1 VPVLDLTASD
11 LGNIR
16 FAISPMSQLVGALIV
31 FGGRRV
37 PPGMDEWRA
46 ESLSRYR
53 TLCGDDPNL
62 PILVGLLTATRYVP
76 DCLSVPPRRTVTT
89 FEAELSR
96 LRETPAAQLRADLER
111 SAADRVGTV
120 GTALPALWKARLPA
134 RLASTLAGAW
144 KHLVAPGWP
153 TLKTV
158 LERDILHRAG
168 VLATRGLAEAL
179 DDLDPEV
186 YWHRTGQL
194 ERRGRAGKP
203 HELDGAGLWL
213 VPNAFGGGWLCL
225 DGGRAYA
232 LTYAARG
239 TANVRQTASPPPQ
252 ALQQL
257 IGRSR
262 AILLT
267 ALARPATTTQ
277 LAAQLGMT
285 VGAVG
290 DHLAVLRNNRL
301 VTRVRTGRVVLYR
314 RTALADALVTTTN
327 DPTPR

>member
-1 VPVLDLTASD
+1 
-11 LGNIR
+11 
-16 FAISPMSQLVGALIV
+16 MSQLVGALIV
-31 FGGRRV
+31 LGGRRV
-37 PPGMDEWRA
+37 PPGMYPWRA
-46 ESLSRYR
+46 ESWTRYR

-62 PILVGLLTATRYVP
+62 PILVSLLTATRYVP
-76 DCLSVPPRRTVTT
+76 DCLSVPPHRTVTT
-89 FEAELSR
+89 IDVELGA

-120 GTALPALWKARLPA
+120 VSELPA
-134 RLASTLAGAW
+134 RWKTQELSSLLASTLTGAW
-144 KHLVAPGWP
+144 KQLLAPGWP
-153 TLKTV
+153 ALKAI

-168 VLATRGLAEAL
+168 ILATRGLAEAL
-179 DDLDPEV
+179 DDLDPDV
-186 YWHRTGQL
+186 YWHPTGQL
-194 ERRGRAGKP
+194 ERRGSPAKP
-203 HELDGAGLWL
+203 HILDGAGLWL

-239 TANVRQTASPPPQ
+239 TADLRRMPAPPPQ

-262 AILLT
+262 AIVLT
-267 ALARPATTTQ
+267 ALDRPATTTQ
-277 LAAQLGMT
+277 LAARLGMT

-301 VTRVRTGRVVLYR
+301 VARARTGRAVLYH
-314 RTALADALVTTTN
+314 RTALANALVN
-327 DPTPR
+327 HNQ